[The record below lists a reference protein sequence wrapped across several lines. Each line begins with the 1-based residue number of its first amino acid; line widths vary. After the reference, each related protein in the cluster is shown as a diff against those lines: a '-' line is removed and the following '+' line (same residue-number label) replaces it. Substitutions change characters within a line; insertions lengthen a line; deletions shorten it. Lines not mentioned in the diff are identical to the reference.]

1 MVGGEEGTCPHP
13 ILAPLSNK
21 SNEKNKHMNKVGGG
35 EMLEQHSRTSST
47 NTNAVELATLGRWQ
61 NKQTT
66 VDDDQVS
73 RGGVDDRTT
82 SRRNE
87 GERGGGLA

>member
-1 MVGGEEGTCPHP
+1 M
-13 ILAPLSNK
+13 
-21 SNEKNKHMNKVGGG
+21 
-35 EMLEQHSRTSST
+35 MLEQHSRTSST
-47 NTNAVELATLGRWQ
+47 NTTNAVELATLGRWQ

-73 RGGVDDRTT
+73 REGVDDRTT

-87 GERGGGLA
+87 GERGERERGEAREGGRTEGLTLQVHTIYIYVVHTPT